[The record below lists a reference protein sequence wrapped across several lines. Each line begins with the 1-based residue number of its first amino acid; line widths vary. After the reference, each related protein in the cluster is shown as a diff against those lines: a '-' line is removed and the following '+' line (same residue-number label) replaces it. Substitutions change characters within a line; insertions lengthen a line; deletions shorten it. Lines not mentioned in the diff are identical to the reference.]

1 MEMTTKKLQVKH
13 HDIDTEIIK
22 MKNGYRW
29 KAVVVW
35 NTTIM
40 SSRGDGYRRLVVDGQ
55 PKSGFAYEDEAITWA
70 NNMTDEQAEEAVAK
84 IKWSTGST
92 WAMSPL
98 DWESWDKYDAYMR
111 TCSKPI
117 EDRFWQQKYEQ
128 WLRML

>member
-35 NTTIM
+35 STTIM
-40 SSRGDGYRRLVVDGQ
+40 SWRGDGYRRLIVDGQ

-70 NNMTDEQAEEAVAK
+70 NNMTDEQVEEAVAK
-84 IKWSTGST
+84 IKGSTGST
-92 WAMSPL
+92 WAMSPQEF
-98 DWESWDKYDAYMR
+98 ESMDKYDAYME
-111 TCSKPI
+111 TCSKPF
-117 EDRFWQQKYEQ
+117 ENRFMQGQNEK
-128 WLRML
+128 WLRR